1 VPADDNSLVDP
12 VWGCVVT
19 RRERDRRNEAI
30 VAAYRRGVPVI
41 KLASTHGLTRQA
53 IHKIVRGWDD
63 LPSIPRDGVR
73 VDANR
78 EVARTLAAFEQAIAD
93 LGEIV
98 AGTDTQAHV
107 KLGAIGRA
115 LDAHER
121 RLKLMASAG
130 YISRN
135 LAAPL
140 VEQEMAA
147 MTQAVA
153 DLMRR
158 HNVSDEVIGELVTMA
173 KQRVRGPAAVIEA
186 EAVAG

>member
-1 VPADDNSLVDP
+1 V
-12 VWGCVVT
+12 
-19 RRERDRRNEAI
+19 RQRERERAARNHAI
-30 VAAYRRGVPVI
+30 VAAYRRGVPAAR
-41 KLASTHGLTRQA
+41 LAATYNLSRQQ
-53 IHKIVRGWDD
+53 IHSIVKDWDD

-98 AGTDTQAHV
+98 AGEDTQAHV

-158 HNVSDEVIGELVTMA
+158 HNVPDEVIGELVTMA
-173 KQRVRGPAAVIEA
+173 KQRVRDPVAVIEA
-186 EAVAG
+186 EAVAA

>member
-1 VPADDNSLVDP
+1 M
-12 VWGCVVT
+12 T
-19 RRERDRRNEAI
+19 RREREERDHAI
-30 VAAYRRGVPVI
+30 VAAYRRGVPAAKI
-41 KLASTHGLTRQA
+41 AGTYGLTRQRVQQ
-53 IHKIVRGWDD
+53 IVAGWDD

-73 VDANR
+73 VDAGQ

-98 AGTDTQAHV
+98 GSDTQPHV
-107 KLGAIGRA
+107 KLGAITRA

-140 VEQEMAA
+140 IEQEMVAL
-147 MTQAVA
+147 TRTVA
-153 DLMRR
+153 DVMRR
-158 HNVSDEVIGELVTMA
+158 HNIAEEVVRELMREA
-173 KQRVRGPAAVIEA
+173 KQRMRTPPAIEA
-186 EAVAG
+186 EAIAA